1 MEQKI
6 NQNTPKKEEISIKEL
21 IQIGKDWWK
30 FLLTK
35 WKIICIFG
43 FGGAAIGL
51 GASFYL
57 KPKYTAHLSFALIES
72 SGGLGGLADLASTF
86 GFAGLGGSN
95 DAFSGDNLLEIIASK
110 YAVERTLLSPVEY
123 NGENITLAQVY
134 LKNSGMANKFSK
146 DSKYPE
152 LQTLSYPI
160 GQERETFTRVQ
171 DSVLNMIYLSVSSP
185 KVLSIARKNKKVS
198 IVNVNFTS
206 KNEKFAK
213 LFVEKLLE
221 ETYNLYRLN
230 KTMQARSNIDM
241 LQHTADSIKALYD
254 ASLFKGAS
262 ISGVNVNLAMQ
273 KAAVPRL
280 QQETNAQLYGTV
292 YTEVLKNMETL
303 KLDMA
308 RKTPL
313 VQMIDTPRYPL
324 YKTRLGKLKGLV
336 IGGFLG
342 GLLIVSYLLFVKY
355 IKDLI
360 NSK

>member
-152 LQTLSYPI
+152 LQT
-160 GQERETFTRVQ
+160 
-171 DSVLNMIYLSVSSP
+171 
-185 KVLSIARKNKKVS
+185 
-198 IVNVNFTS
+198 
-206 KNEKFAK
+206 
-213 LFVEKLLE
+213 
-221 ETYNLYRLN
+221 
-230 KTMQARSNIDM
+230 
-241 LQHTADSIKALYD
+241 
-254 ASLFKGAS
+254 
-262 ISGVNVNLAMQ
+262 
-273 KAAVPRL
+273 
-280 QQETNAQLYGTV
+280 
-292 YTEVLKNMETL
+292 
-303 KLDMA
+303 
-308 RKTPL
+308 
-313 VQMIDTPRYPL
+313 
-324 YKTRLGKLKGLV
+324 
-336 IGGFLG
+336 
-342 GLLIVSYLLFVKY
+342 
-355 IKDLI
+355 
-360 NSK
+360 